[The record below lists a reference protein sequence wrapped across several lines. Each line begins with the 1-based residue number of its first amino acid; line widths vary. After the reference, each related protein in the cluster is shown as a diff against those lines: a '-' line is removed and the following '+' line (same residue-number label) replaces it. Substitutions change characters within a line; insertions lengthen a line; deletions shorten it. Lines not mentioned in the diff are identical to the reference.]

1 MEAQALSGGGD
12 KAWKVE
18 HEATPTVSSASA
30 NQVRSYSIVAE
41 FCLLSEIDPNSRSII
56 SLSQNPQNLSNI
68 ISLSVRTD
76 LYLLVPDTSLFCV
89 LQN

>member
-1 MEAQALSGGGD
+1 MPIFVSFQHSEDEWVEAQALSGGGD

-41 FCLLSEIDPNSRSII
+41 
-56 SLSQNPQNLSNI
+56 
-68 ISLSVRTD
+68 
-76 LYLLVPDTSLFCV
+76 
-89 LQN
+89 